1 MRDATDLLALHDD
14 LSPSEEDALAA
25 ALAENPDLQADAR
38 LWRRVQAEVQAD
50 LSRALPDRDLLV
62 LHALDADAPD
72 LLSADERERLHA
84 SGVAEAVAAH
94 PGLQSAVR
102 RIQSDRAAFDAAWDN
117 AMPEAQA
124 PEAAAPEA
132 SASGE
137 TRHRSPRRAD
147 SREAVSTVRR
157 PARQRPGRWV
167 WRGAA
172 LMAVVAFGA
181 IITFLYTRDANF
193 QRITAGEQQL
203 VALAD
208 GSEITLAPGA
218 VLMIPRE
225 DAEIDPRQARLL
237 AGTALFDIVRD
248 PSAPFEV
255 QTPNADIAVLGTTFS
270 VAIEPLAQSSATAV
284 VLASGSVRVA
294 PRAQPEKAVTL
305 APGEAT
311 RILALDAPAP
321 PRTTDVASDL
331 AWTGTLYAREL
342 SAAEVVRRIAQATG
356 ATIVI
361 DADLAGEPVS
371 GTFHTGDGALATLN
385 TLALALDA
393 DVLRTPQGFRL
404 AR

>member
-1 MRDATDLLALHDD
+1 MRDATTLLALHDS
-14 LSPSEEDALAA
+14 LSPDEQAALDAI
-25 ALAENPDLQADAR
+25 LAENPDLEADAR
-38 LWRRVQAEVQAD
+38 LWRRVQAEVRAD
-50 LSRALPDRDLLV
+50 LSRDLPERDLLV
-62 LHALDADAPD
+62 LHALGRDA
-72 LLSADERERLHA
+72 LSADERQRLDA

-94 PGLQSAVR
+94 PGLQAAAR
-102 RIQSDRAAFDAAWDN
+102 RIQDDRDAFEAAWD
-117 AMPEAQA
+117 A
-124 PEAAAPEA
+124 AAAPEA
-132 SASGE
+132 ALVPEDSGE
-137 TRHRSPRRAD
+137 TRRRAPQRRAEP
-147 SREAVSTVRR
+147 REAVASGASR
-157 PARQRPGRWV
+157 PASRRAGRWV

-181 IITFLYTRDANF
+181 VLTFLYARDADF
-193 QRITAGEQQL
+193 RRITAGEQQL

-225 DAEIDPRQARLL
+225 GAEISPRQARLL
-237 AGTALFDIVRD
+237 AGTALFDITRD

-270 VAIEPLAQSSATAV
+270 VAVEPLAQSSATAV

-294 PRAQPEKAVTL
+294 PRAQAEKAVTL
-305 APGEAT
+305 APGETT

-321 PRTTDVASDL
+321 PSLTDVASDL
-331 AWTGTLYAREL
+331 EWTGTIYAREL

-356 ATIVI
+356 ADISV

-371 GTFHTGDGALATLN
+371 GTFHTSEGALSTLN

-393 DVLRTPQGFRL
+393 DVLRTAEGFRL